1 MLWQKGARVQRT
13 WGKRL
18 PCRGRASA
26 KALKTKQELGPVREV
41 RGLPEW
47 LMSGEQ
53 EGGRKELGQ
62 VEPSRYCSGI
72 GY

>member
-1 MLWQKGARVQRT
+1 MQ
-13 WGKRL
+13 GKSKFKVL
-18 PCRGRASA
+18 ED
-26 KALKTKQELGPVREV
+26 KKELGPVREV
-41 RGLPEW
+41 RSLPGW

-62 VEPSRYCSGI
+62 VEPSRYFSGV